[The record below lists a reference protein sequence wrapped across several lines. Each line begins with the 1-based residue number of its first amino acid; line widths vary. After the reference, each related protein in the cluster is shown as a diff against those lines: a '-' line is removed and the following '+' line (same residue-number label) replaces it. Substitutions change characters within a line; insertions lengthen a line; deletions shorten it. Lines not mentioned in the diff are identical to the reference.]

1 MFCESIDFVDTLA
14 QMAALKSVRTVLA
27 LAAPAGHYLRN
38 FDISQA
44 FTFSK
49 CDRDVYMELPPNELM
64 GVSDPKCGKDRRPGY
79 VAKLKRMVYGQRDAG
94 RAGCSCLTSFLEVL
108 ESDQLLLTR

>member
-1 MFCESIDFVDTLA
+1 MFKIKTEDGKFVKCKARYVFGGHRSVAGIDFVDTLA

-49 CDRDVYMELPPNELM
+49 CDRDRGNRALERSARNKTKYDVYVWGL
-64 GVSDPKCGKDRRPGY
+64 GGAVFD
-79 VAKLKRMVYGQRDAG
+79 V
-94 RAGCSCLTSFLEVL
+94 VL
-108 ESDQLLLTR
+108 AR

>member
-1 MFCESIDFVDTLA
+1 MDTMA
-14 QMAALKSVRTVLA
+14 YMAALKSVRTVLA

-49 CDRDVYMELPPNELM
+49 CARDVYMEQLRLRGWAYPIPKFM
-64 GVSDPKCGKDRRPGY
+64 G
-79 VAKLKRMVYGQRDAG
+79 
-94 RAGCSCLTSFLEVL
+94 EVGVL
-108 ESDQLLLTR
+108 VLLQN